1 MSPTT
6 FLGMRGTGDW
16 GTDERP
22 KNFREGILFD
32 NPNGTAPLTAIL
44 SRMDNTR
51 VDDPEFSWWTQELP
65 TQSATITAPSD
76 SGSGGTVWTNTG
88 LTTEM
93 SSGAAV
99 AGQPAFFG
107 LDTEADRK
115 PFKIGH
121 QVVFRQT
128 AKPHLDINARVT
140 SNTVAEGDGVFEV
153 GTVLLESEHNADD
166 LKACT
171 VVQVVGSVNEEG
183 ASRPEAQSLD
193 PSKHYNY
200 TQIFRTSHEISRT
213 AVKTRLRSKK
223 ALAGTRRDSLELHM
237 MEIEK
242 AFIFGARREDTS
254 GTKPLRS
261 TDGIISGIRRNT
273 PANISDF
280 VVDKSGTAWL
290 TNGKTWLED
299 NLEQIFRYGD
309 KEKLA
314 LCGSGALLAL
324 NRLAD
329 NIADVHIKPGEK
341 AFGIKVTEWTTPFGS
356 VNLLTH
362 PLFSDVASTRNSMLI
377 VEPRRLKYRFVD
389 DTMFISDD
397 LRKKRG
403 GANSVDAYQEEYL
416 TECGLEYSHTRAM
429 GYLTQV
435 GVG

>member
-65 TQSATITAPSD
+65 TQSSAITSPTGTAGNIFSD
-76 SGSGGTVWTNTG
+76 T
-88 LTTEM
+88 
-93 SSGAAV
+93 
-99 AGQPAFFG
+99 G
-107 LDTEADRK
+107 LDTVVVDGTSAVGLTVYFGVATEALRK

-121 QVVFRQT
+121 QIVFRQT

-140 SNTVAEGDGVFEV
+140 ANTVAAHADVYEIAA
-153 GTVLLESEHNADD
+153 VLLESQHNNGD
-166 LKACT
+166 LAACT

-183 ASRPEAQSLD
+183 ATRPEAQSLD

-242 AFIFGARREDTS
+242 AFIFGARREDVS
-254 GTKPLRS
+254 GTKPLRT

-377 VEPRRLKYRFVD
+377 IEPRRLKYRFVD